1 MRNKDRGA
9 SLRPRWAPQ
18 PAPLPKALV
27 RPRVGF
33 FRRGAFPRPVRAVLS
48 TGVIKIAISAEAYQV
63 IAESLAFGIVAVEP
77 ERTPDGRI
85 AIWLAPIVLAK
96 LKMLRR
102 PSESYSDVILALAG
116 R

>member
-1 MRNKDRGA
+1 MRA
-9 SLRPRWAPQ
+9 
-18 PAPLPKALV
+18 LP
-27 RPRVGF
+27 
-33 FRRGAFPRPVRAVLS
+33 S

-85 AIWLAPIVLAK
+85 EIWLAPNVLAK

-102 PSESYSDVILALAG
+102 PSESYSAT
-116 R
+116 